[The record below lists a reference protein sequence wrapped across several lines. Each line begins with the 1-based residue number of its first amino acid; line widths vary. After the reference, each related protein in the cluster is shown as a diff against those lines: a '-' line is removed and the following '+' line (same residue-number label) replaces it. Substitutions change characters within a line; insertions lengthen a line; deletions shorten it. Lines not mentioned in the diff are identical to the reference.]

1 MTLLSGQL
9 PSFCKHYLKVI
20 FFKCPKNSRLHEFAM
35 VFEELFPILNSPK
48 TLVIQDFPTC
58 RACSAAIIN
67 VYDFMEHDFLRY
79 FDIVVW
85 RTPPGQPWCNG
96 ICERFHRSL
105 KSEVLNRVVPLDV
118 AGIRRLSI
126 CYQEYFNGRRPHQ
139 GINGKTPT
147 KVIQLE
153 SRQTLIPAIRYS
165 KTPEVDGLITS
176 FKLAA

>member
-1 MTLLSGQL
+1 MAIKKAEMSGYKL
-9 PSFCKHYLKVI
+9 PSGLIADNDGI
-20 FFKCPKNSRLHEFAM
+20 FGKW
-35 VFEELFPILNSPK
+35 
-48 TLVIQDFPTC
+48 
-58 RACSAAIIN
+58 
-67 VYDFMEHDFLRY
+67 MEHDFCVIFISLSGELHQAHHS
-79 FDIVVW
+79 
-85 RTPPGQPWCNG
+85 TKKWCNG
-96 ICERFHRSL
+96 ICESFHRSL
-105 KSEVLNRVVPLDV
+105 KSEVLTRVGPLDV

-176 FKLAA
+176 FKRTA